1 MKFNLPRFQYY
12 WYESQN
18 PDVAKQ
24 NLNFLAHWLKFGRYE
39 GRSIIIPFWY
49 RKILRRKK
57 ELAIEMLELNLLAGG
72 DLNQII
78 DVLNDNSESS
88 NLKIYRFHNYNNQII
103 KFLIYRQILL
113 YSDLSLRLCQTKNN
127 KWGHKFNIYTS
138 VMALLGGEV
147 VYKLRDHNVRKLKV
161 DEDVLIA
168 LILDNPKIEIKKNR
182 GDPSPRL
189 AKLLEWHTL
198 FHKSLQDS
206 E

>member
-1 MKFNLPRFQYY
+1 
-12 WYESQN
+12 
-18 PDVAKQ
+18 
-24 NLNFLAHWLKFGRYE
+24 
-39 GRSIIIPFWY
+39 
-49 RKILRRKK
+49 
-57 ELAIEMLELNLLAGG
+57 
-72 DLNQII
+72 
-78 DVLNDNSESS
+78 
-88 NLKIYRFHNYNNQII
+88 
-103 KFLIYRQILL
+103 
-113 YSDLSLRLCQTKNN
+113 
-127 KWGHKFNIYTS
+127 
-138 VMALLGGEV
+138 MALLGGEV